1 MVSASFY
8 ISINLKVGSMK
19 STVQSLLDTLISLP
33 LHLPSPTTNTFCFSL
48 INTLEEVERMAAP
61 SSRNKKAADAW
72 QVFARH
78 IVAGELLKRSERLTE
93 VRIVDIAN
101 WADSA
106 TATMI
111 VFEEYLVEL
120 RILWLI
126 KRAEISIA
134 AEEEKNGKLE
144 QQSPW
149 NCELIKRAGV
159 SNRGAMEGGT
169 TIVTNWLP
177 ADLKLHDLLCSKIQ
191 SWEKR
196 KMRTRLW
203 KSREAYIC

>member
-61 SSRNKKAADAW
+61 RSRNKKAADAW
-72 QVFARH
+72 EGFARH
-78 IVAGELLKRSERLTE
+78 IVAGELLKRSEILTE

-101 WADSA
+101 WSDSA
-106 TATMI
+106 T
-111 VFEEYLVEL
+111 VEHLVEL

-126 KRAEISIA
+126 KGAEISRA
-134 AEEEKNGKLE
+134 GEKNVKT
-144 QQSPW
+144 W
-149 NCELIKRAGV
+149 ATKTA
-159 SNRGAMEGGT
+159 
-169 TIVTNWLP
+169 
-177 ADLKLHDLLCSKIQ
+177 
-191 SWEKR
+191 
-196 KMRTRLW
+196 KMWTD
-203 KSREAYIC
+203 